1 MKTILCIAGLIAG
14 MIQGLLA
21 GGNTSVVNLDEV
33 TSIVIEHKRIVFRG
47 DGMVMAR
54 VITDQEHGD
63 ASVFRG
69 PAQMLHARVE
79 DGEFEVRPYFAEAVD
94 ASSKLLGV
102 SEEERKEYFEKGQK
116 WWKETVAK
124 VKEIKVGDAVTI
136 GYQGDEMTLKGF
148 RVVKIV
154 GAGSITRNKKEE

>member
-1 MKTILCIAGLIAG
+1 VKTVLCIAGLIAG

-21 GGNTSVVNLDEV
+21 GGNTSVVQLAKV
-33 TSIVIEHKRIVFRG
+33 TSIVIEDQRIVFRG
-47 DGMVMAR
+47 HGMVMAR

-63 ASVFRG
+63 ASVFGG

-94 ASSKLLGV
+94 ASSKLSGV

-124 VKEIKVGDAVTI
+124 VREMKVGDAVTI

-154 GAGSITRNKKEE
+154 GVGSITRKKKEE